1 MMSGSSNQKMDS
13 IELRSNN
20 IGELSAAERATS
32 TILISSPDPNLSLPV
47 LKLLSAGFSFF
58 VAGANDGSIGA
69 LIPYMLVSYD
79 IRTSLISVLYASPRY
94 EHSKNRR
101 C

>member
-1 MMSGSSNQKMDS
+1 MSGSSNQNMGS

-20 IGELSAAERATS
+20 VGLSAAERPTS
-32 TILISSPDPNLSLPV
+32 TILISSPDPNFSLPV

-94 EHSKNRR
+94 ERSKNRR